1 MWSPLPV
8 MLPGRTCYSCH
19 SPFEIHIFS
28 HLCGFECKEMKGKCW
43 TVSNTRRYLAT
54 SLALCHESKVWAAV
68 FKLLL
73 KTVTGHSL
81 SWMQFSPNFYA
92 LLRCKIHLP
101 FPFIGKLFFFVCFF
115 IFSHHL
121 GQLSRLFASDWP
133 CPCLVTGFAYRHT
146 TEPHQNKG
154 KHPHLLTA
162 NLSHRAAVF

>member
-81 SWMQFSPNFYA
+81 SRMQFSPNFYA
-92 LLRCKIHLP
+92 LLRCKINLP
-101 FPFIGKLFFFVCFF
+101 FPFIGKLFFCLFLHFFPSSRTAFQTICIWLTLPMSGHHVCLQT
-115 IFSHHL
+115 H
-121 GQLSRLFASDWP
+121 
-133 CPCLVTGFAYRHT
+133 
-146 TEPHQNKG
+146 
-154 KHPHLLTA
+154 
-162 NLSHRAAVF
+162 HRATPE